1 VAEAAVPMRSLPGWL
16 VAPLLALA
24 AARGHLFPLAAV
36 ALAVGDGVWF
46 GWPSEPGLAVYAAA
60 LALALAG
67 LALLLAAPD
76 LARPLG
82 GLALALA
89 LGFLAAGTRA
99 HLQAAPVLGFRYYGP
114 VEGRVIAIDR
124 SSSDALRLTLDRV
137 VLREVAPERT
147 PQKVRVALHGNRV
160 WHVAAPGQTVI
171 LTAHLAPPEGPV
183 EPGGF
188 DFRRMAF
195 FDRLGAVGYT
205 GTPVLLLEEAGAG
218 EEMIGR
224 LRQFLSDRIR
234 AAIPGE
240 AGAFAAGAMTGDR
253 SGISQATVE
262 ALRDSSLAHI
272 LAISGMNM
280 AFLTAFVFGLIRGGI
295 ALVPWLALRVNAK
308 KVAAAI
314 SFLVALFY
322 LQLSGSNVATE
333 RAFLMISVMLG
344 AVMLDRRALTLRSVA
359 IAAVILLVLRPES
372 LLEPGFQMSFA
383 ATVALIAGFQV
394 LDRRV
399 MIGRWPRWAVPAF
412 TLVASSLIGGFSTAP
427 YAAAHF
433 NRFADLGLVANLLT
447 VPVMGIL
454 IMPMGVLAALLAP
467 FGLAFLPLFF
477 MGLGAEWTLYVAYRI
492 AAFEG
497 SVTAIPAPG
506 TGVLAAFTLGACWL
520 LLWPGRARLAGLVLA
535 VLALA
540 FWGWQGRPALLISGD
555 GRLVGLMTPEGRSLS
570 RASGGGFAAE
580 NWLENDG
587 DLAGQKAA
595 AARAG
600 FTGPGEARAFTFA
613 GRPAIALSGKDAAG
627 SVAAA
632 CAGGLIVVVAGTAA
646 VAPEGCALIDDA
658 LRRETGALALDTGA
672 AGVTVTATRARA
684 RLWDGR
690 PMDPAGLAR
699 LVAALAR
706 PLAAPRHR
714 RGVRAS
720 GVARRRSASVP
731 RRCRR
736 RSKSSPAP
744 QAISASATGHNPATG
759 LRRCPSR

>member
-1 VAEAAVPMRSLPGWL
+1 M
-16 VAPLLALA
+16 
-24 AARGHLFPLAAV
+24 
-36 ALAVGDGVWF
+36 
-46 GWPSEPGLAVYAAA
+46 
-60 LALALAG
+60 
-67 LALLLAAPD
+67 
-76 LARPLG
+76 
-82 GLALALA
+82 
-89 LGFLAAGTRA
+89 
-99 HLQAAPVLGFRYYGP
+99 
-114 VEGRVIAIDR
+114 VI
-124 SSSDALRLTLDRV
+124 
-137 VLREVAPERT
+137 
-147 PQKVRVALHGNRV
+147 
-160 WHVAAPGQTVI
+160 
-171 LTAHLAPPEGPV
+171 
-183 EPGGF
+183 
-188 DFRRMAF
+188 
-195 FDRLGAVGYT
+195 
-205 GTPVLLLEEAGAG
+205 
-218 EEMIGR
+218 
-224 LRQFLSDRIR
+224 
-234 AAIPGE
+234 
-240 AGAFAAGAMTGDR
+240 
-253 SGISQATVE
+253 
-262 ALRDSSLAHI
+262 
-272 LAISGMNM
+272 
-280 AFLTAFVFGLIRGGI
+280 
-295 ALVPWLALRVNAK
+295 
-308 KVAAAI
+308 
-314 SFLVALFY
+314 
-322 LQLSGSNVATE
+322 
-333 RAFLMISVMLG
+333 
-344 AVMLDRRALTLRSVA
+344 
-359 IAAVILLVLRPES
+359 
-372 LLEPGFQMSFA
+372 
-383 ATVALIAGFQV
+383 
-394 LDRRV
+394 
-399 MIGRWPRWAVPAF
+399 
-412 TLVASSLIGGFSTAP
+412 
-427 YAAAHF
+427 
-433 NRFADLGLVANLLT
+433 
-447 VPVMGIL
+447 
-454 IMPMGVLAALLAP
+454 PMGALAALLAP
-467 FGLAFLPLFF
+467 FGLA
-477 MGLGAEWTLYVAYRI
+477 GCRC
-492 AAFEG
+492 G
-497 SVTAIPAPG
+497 SWARARLDPVCRLSHRRFR
-506 TGVLAAFTLGACWL
+506 GVGHGDSRARPFTLGACWL